1 MAGGD
6 RLSFLKVDLSEKGY
20 IMQSNKNSKQ
30 NRDQSLEICL
40 EFVPSKDGQ
49 RRLLQAFEML
59 LEDKDSCNLTRQ
71 ARMLELNHK
80 KK

>member
-1 MAGGD
+1 
-6 RLSFLKVDLSEKGY
+6 
-20 IMQSNKNSKQ
+20 MQPNKNAKQ
-30 NRDQSLEICL
+30 NRDESLEICL

-71 ARMLELNHK
+71 AQELELNHK
-80 KK
+80 KKEERIK

>member
-1 MAGGD
+1 
-6 RLSFLKVDLSEKGY
+6 
-20 IMQSNKNSKQ
+20 MQSNKNSKQ
-30 NRDQSLEICL
+30 NMGQILEVCL

-80 KK
+80 NKEEPIK

>member
-1 MAGGD
+1 
-6 RLSFLKVDLSEKGY
+6 
-20 IMQSNKNSKQ
+20 MQSNKNSKQ

-71 ARMLELNHK
+71 SRMLELNHK
-80 KK
+80 KKEE